1 MIALFLILLIMGISF
16 IMSGSD
22 FFVVVG
28 IIFCSIVGIVL
39 IYAMIIGVIEDK
51 KQFAEKQRIQQE
63 EERKKQ
69 LEAEEALQK
78 SKIEEEKKAEQ
89 LKLYASGNWTVPT
102 DKFYE
107 KCKKEKIENLDDDFY
122 IKKASLVIDRL
133 LKSEGVPQKYN
144 YKYNSTENI
153 KKYFSE
159 GKEIVEE
166 RLHQEYIT
174 PKKIELSD
182 EEKTEQKFLTS
193 LRYEKGTSKREKM
206 LSKIIKN
213 LESEIDALDTAA
225 VAMREIGNAIRLS
238 PAQQSKIDWATL
250 GGIASGIAGSMA
262 GLAIAQ
268 QAIEQNK
275 RIDEQNAKNREYAH
289 NMWKKFN
296 DDALETSVKSSYLK
310 DELTP
315 YKKKME
321 KLHNIVVMDEISQ
334 KELFQSLEIKGKVA
348 KNKVL
353 VNIKNNYIPNVPQNV
368 KMVMDG
374 TITAKITCDGILVDR
389 VVIPLPL
396 DGIEC
401 NSGMAECYNYISKK
415 MVGTRKYIVEFKA
428 NNLWVMEK

>member
-1 MIALFLILLIMGISF
+1 MGISF
-16 IMSGSD
+16 ILSGSD

-28 IIFCSIVGIVL
+28 VIFCSIVGIVL
-39 IYAMIIGVIEDK
+39 IYAMIIGAIENK
-51 KQFAEKQRIQQE
+51 KELAEKQRVQQE

-69 LEAEEALQK
+69 LEAEEALK
-78 SKIEEEKKAEQ
+78 KAKIEEEKKAEQ
-89 LKLYASGNWTVPT
+89 LKLYASGNWVVPT

-122 IKKASLVIDRL
+122 IKKASLVIDKL

-144 YKYNSTENI
+144 NKYNSIEKMKT
-153 KKYFSE
+153 YFSE
-159 GKEIVEE
+159 GKKIVEE
-166 RLHQEYIT
+166 RLQQEYMT
-174 PKKIELSD
+174 PKKVELSQD
-182 EEKTEQKFLTS
+182 EKIEQKFLTS
-193 LRYEKGTSKREKM
+193 LRYEKGTGKREKM
-206 LSKIIKN
+206 LSKIIEN
-213 LESEIDALDTAA
+213 LESEIEALDKAA

-250 GGIASGIAGSMA
+250 GGIASGIAGTAA

-275 RIDEQNAKNREYAH
+275 KIDEQNSKNREYAR

-310 DELTP
+310 DELAL

-321 KLHNIVVMDEISQ
+321 KLHNIVIMDNISQ
-334 KELFQSLEIKGKVA
+334 KELFQSLEIKGKVS

-353 VNIKNNYIPNVPQNV
+353 VNITNNYIPQVPPNV
-368 KMVMDG
+368 KMVIDG
-374 TITAKITCDGILVDR
+374 TITAKITCDGVLVDR

-396 DGIEC
+396 DGIDC
-401 NSGMAECYNYISKK
+401 NSGIAECNNYISKK
-415 MVGTRKYIVEFKA
+415 MVGTRKYIIEFKA